1 MIYMNIT
8 DAIALANASKDRS
21 IPFADAD
28 KFWDDKEYSLT
39 QRQVERKT
47 FESIKLI
54 ESLVK
59 RDTEKKYLDPD
70 NMELRLSMRTL
81 KNAKIK
87 KVVPHTRWMTILD
100 KDGKAVYAC
109 TYKDAASGKSLFLDK
124 DGLEIVSAKGWKE
137 LRKFFET
144 GEPVKQEKP
153 AKEPKQKNSKK
164 VVSEE
169 ASDENS
175 KEIITIKT
183 PDKMEPKVEVSE
195 VEVSEEDPEIP
206 EELVG

>member
-1 MIYMNIT
+1 MTYMNIT

-28 KFWDDKEYSLT
+28 KFWDVKEYSLT

-81 KNAKIK
+81 KNAKVK

-100 KDGKAVYAC
+100 KDGKVVYAC

-153 AKEPKQKNSKK
+153 AKEPKKKNSKK

-169 ASDENS
+169 ASVENS

-183 PDKMEPKVEVSE
+183 PDKTEPEVKSE

>member
-1 MIYMNIT
+1 MINMNIT
-8 DAIALANASKDRS
+8 EAIALASKSKDRT
-21 IPFADAD
+21 IPFEIAN
-28 KFWDDKEYSLT
+28 KFWVVKEFPMT

-59 RDTEKKYLDPD
+59 RDTERKFFDPD
-70 NMELRLSMRTL
+70 NMELRISL
-81 KNAKIK
+81 KILKDAKVK

-109 TYKDAASGKSLFLDK
+109 TYKDAATGRSLFVDK
-124 DGLEIVSAKGWKE
+124 DGLEMVNAKGWKE

-144 GEPVKQEKP
+144 GEQKTEKP
-153 AKEPKQKNSKK
+153 EEKIKDKQ
-164 VVSEE
+164 VVSEV
-169 ASDENS
+169 
-175 KEIITIKT
+175 IVRKT
-183 PDKMEPKVEVSE
+183 PDKKEEPVV
-195 VEVSEEDPEIP
+195 EDPEIP